1 MERDQK
7 KTDQKRI
14 DRRKEQKRIR
24 HKRQSELSRRMGR
37 IFLVILGIF
46 LIINIIKPKKEF
58 SDSENRML
66 AKRPS
71 LPGSL

>member
-58 SDSENRML
+58 SDS
-66 AKRPS
+66 AKGRV
-71 LPGSL
+71 LC